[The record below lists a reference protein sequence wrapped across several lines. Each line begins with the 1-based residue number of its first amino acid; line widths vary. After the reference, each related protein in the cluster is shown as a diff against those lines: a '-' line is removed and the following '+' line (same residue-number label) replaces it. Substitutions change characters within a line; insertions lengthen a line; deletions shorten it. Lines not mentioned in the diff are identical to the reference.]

1 MDLEVQMNR
10 RSYGGQGIHDS
21 INAINTQYQELRK
34 KWNAQKVEIEDLK
47 ARLKKLTDLHGEEI
61 EPN

>member
-1 MDLEVQMNR
+1 MNR

-34 KWNAQKVEIEDLK
+34 KWSAQKVEIEDLK